1 METFQVVRRYLQL
14 RHGWIVVFGVLVIIG
29 AARSAAAQGAGTPR
43 PAATPGVPPIDD
55 KGFEVSVFTGF
66 SIDSFAAKE
75 LRKYLNKNDSGG
87 VSEQLI
93 VGLDFE
99 YRLAGDKDAKRQ
111 VWLYG
116 ETVHGARSGD
126 VDCSDPDNKDTD
138 LCKVARFESPT
149 PEAQFAIF
157 RKATTLEGFMGVRA
171 ELFSFREK
179 TTAPSRFY
187 LKGQLG
193 FLTTA
198 NNGGDIIDLHH
209 AALGIILT
217 DGTFEGSY
225 FEFGYGRNDL
235 FQQHHLRA
243 KIDGFLSIAPKK
255 GESKARPFVQIVIDP
270 DFGPAPDSIQ
280 IFTGLDLNLLELF
293 R

>member
-1 METFQVVRRYLQL
+1 MKKPTSCRHRQIRRWIAAVACLVVL
-14 RHGWIVVFGVLVIIG
+14 GIG
-29 AARSAAAQGAGTPR
+29 RSAAAQGA
-43 PAATPGVPPIDD
+43 ATPPEDSKD
-55 KGFEVSVFTGF
+55 FEVSVFTGF

-93 VGLDFE
+93 VGLDFA
-99 YRLAGDKDAKRQ
+99 YRLAGDKNAKRQ
-111 VWLYG
+111 IWLYG

-126 VDCSDPDNKDTD
+126 VDCSDLDNKETD

-171 ELFSFREK
+171 ELFSLRE
-179 TTAPSRFY
+179 TSTSPSKFY

-198 NNGGDIIDLHH
+198 NNGGDIIDMHH
-209 AALGIILT
+209 VAAGLILT

-243 KIDGFLSIAPKK
+243 KIDGFLSIAPRQ
-255 GESKARPFVQIVIDP
+255 GNSKARPFVQIVIDP

-280 IFTGLDLNLLELF
+280 IFTGLDLNILELF
-293 R
+293 K

>member
-1 METFQVVRRYLQL
+1 MERLQANRRYLQMP
-14 RHGWIVVFGVLVIIG
+14 RGWVAAFAVLAIIG
-29 AARSAAAQGAGTPR
+29 AGRSAGAQNTGTP
-43 PAATPGVPPIDD
+43 PANRED
-55 KGFEVSVFTGF
+55 FEVSVFTGI

-75 LRKYLNKNDSGG
+75 LKKYLNKADSGG

-93 VGLDFE
+93 AGLDFA
-99 YRLAGDKDAKRQ
+99 YRLAGDKDAKLQ

-126 VDCSDPDNKDTD
+126 VDCSDQDNKETS
-138 LCKVARFESPT
+138 LCKVTRFESPT

-171 ELFSFREK
+171 ELFTLRE
-179 TTAPSRFY
+179 TSADPSRFY
-187 LKGQLG
+187 VKGQLG

-198 NNGGDIIDLHH
+198 NNGGDIIDMHH
-209 AALGIILT
+209 AAAGIILT
-217 DGTFEGSY
+217 GGTFEGSY

-235 FQQHHLRA
+235 FQQHPWRA
-243 KIDGFLSIAPKK
+243 KIDGFLSIAPK
-255 GESKARPFVQIVIDP
+255 GNSKARPFVQIVIDP
-270 DFGPAPDSIQ
+270 DFGIAPDSIQ

-293 R
+293 K

>member
-1 METFQVVRRYLQL
+1 METLQWVRRYLHL
-14 RHGWIVVFGVLVIIG
+14 RHGWIAAFILLAIVGV
-29 AARSAAAQGAGTPR
+29 ARSATAQDDRTP
-43 PAATPGVPPIDD
+43 PPEERKDLEI
-55 KGFEVSVFTGF
+55 SVFTGI

-93 VGLDFE
+93 AGLDFE
-99 YRLAGDKDAKRQ
+99 YRLSGTKDAKRQ

-126 VDCSDPDNKDTD
+126 VDCSDPDNKETD
-138 LCKVARFESPT
+138 FCTVARFQSPT
-149 PEAQFAIF
+149 PDAQFAIF
-157 RKATTLEGFMGVRA
+157 RKATTLEGFVGVRA
-171 ELFSFREK
+171 ELFSLRQ
-179 TTAPSRFY
+179 TSTAPSKFY
-187 LKGQLG
+187 VKGQLG

-209 AALGIILT
+209 VSAGILLT
-217 DGTFEGSY
+217 AGTFDGSY
-225 FEFGYGRNDL
+225 FEAGYGRNDL
-235 FQQHHLRA
+235 FQQNRWRA
-243 KIDGFLSIAPKK
+243 KIDALLSIAPKA
-255 GESKARPFVQIVIDP
+255 GSKARPFIQIVIDP
-270 DFGPAPDSIQ
+270 DFGSAPDSIQ